1 MHYPTNSST
10 VIVLQITS
18 DIMIAKLVS
27 KLLFATILLSLFQVP
42 ILTQHYIQYLA
53 GYTDANQKQIDA
65 LQTLASDNGYSSV
78 DALLTRW
85 FSNSDPVIRADAEN
99 KQLMLIETQQLR
111 RDLVYLQDA
120 NYIQALLYLTNP
132 VNAEHLPAV
141 WRNFKPGIPLTAE
154 ALLFSVML
162 ALIFSGCGS
171 VCWRVV
177 RTKRSGSLRST
188 VN

>member
-1 MHYPTNSST
+1 
-10 VIVLQITS
+10 
-18 DIMIAKLVS
+18 
-27 KLLFATILLSLFQVP
+27 
-42 ILTQHYIQYLA
+42 
-53 GYTDANQKQIDA
+53 
-65 LQTLASDNGYSSV
+65 
-78 DALLTRW
+78 
-85 FSNSDPVIRADAEN
+85 
-99 KQLMLIETQQLR
+99 MLIETQQLR